1 MINQFFRRVTLVEA
15 KKDFSIDSEQL
26 KQNEEDKKFIL
37 KIKDGDENALNKI
50 MEKYKNFV
58 YAKAKTFFIVGA
70 EQEDIIQEGMIGL
83 FKAIKGY
90 DFHKDVT
97 FSSFADLCIRRQI
110 ISAIKA
116 STRQKHIPLN
126 SYLSLNKSTFDEDT
140 DREVIEQLDLDTV
153 PDPLETITKRETYK
167 NLELKMSELLSDFEQ
182 QVFNQYLN
190 GESYVNIASK
200 LNSHVKAV
208 DNAIQR
214 IKKKVEKHIN
224 EEDRI

>member
-1 MINQFFRRVTLVEA
+1 MEA
-15 KKDFSIDSEQL
+15 EQNTSVNFDQSS
-26 KQNEEDKKFIL
+26 QNEEDKKFIL
-37 KIKDGDENALNKI
+37 KIKEGDEEALNKI
-50 MEKYKNFV
+50 MEKYKSFV
-58 YAKAKTFFIVGA
+58 YSKAKTFFIVGA

-83 FKAIKGY
+83 CKAIKGY
-90 DFHKDVT
+90 DSNKDVS

-126 SYLSLNKSTFDEDT
+126 SYLSLNKNTFDEDT
-140 DREVIEQLDLDTV
+140 DREVIEQLDMDTV
-153 PDPLETITKRETYK
+153 PDPLETITKKETYRSI
-167 NLELKMSELLSDFEQ
+167 ELKMSEILSDFEQ
-182 QVFNQYLN
+182 QVFNEYLN

-214 IKKKVEKHIN
+214 IKKKVEKHIA
-224 EEDRI
+224 EEDRF